1 VTPATINR
9 ADTARQW
16 LLTRMSSGYK
26 WLARRE
32 LLVCGLILVL
42 TLGLRAALL
51 PWLAIP
57 QPAIHDEFSYLL
69 AADTYAHGRLAI
81 HVGFTACLGRCWD
94 YGNYE
99 PSTAQFRVRASA
111 PNGVVVDDMGIV
123 GDIEA
128 GEHLVTPAEA
138 PLYSVCPTK
147 TPGGWFELR
156 RLGAG
161 ETTCLVWIPATKHF

>member
-1 VTPATINR
+1 
-9 ADTARQW
+9 
-16 LLTRMSSGYK
+16 MSSGYQ

-32 LLVCGLILVL
+32 LLVCGLILVP

-69 AADTYAHGRLAI
+69 AADTHAHGRLAI

-111 PNGVVVDDMGIV
+111 PNGVVVDDMRIV
-123 GDIEA
+123 TDLEA
-128 GEHLVTPAEA
+128 GEHVVNPIEA
-138 PLYSVCPTK
+138 PLYSVCPNTNVI
-147 TPGGWFELR
+147 GQFELR
-156 RLGAG
+156 RLDAG
-161 ETTCLVWIPATKHF
+161 ETTCLVLIPATNHFRVRR